1 LVEPYEIAGEKLR
14 IQCSNPDKESE
25 SRPYHNVNLLG
36 MNYLRRFKQVNLY
49 QNFNDFKFTLELSKE
64 TPEDWKKTGI

>member
-1 LVEPYEIAGEKLR
+1 MKLVGGEKLR
-14 IQCSNPDKESE
+14 IQCSDPDKESE

-49 QNFNDFKFTLELSKE
+49 QNLDDFKFILELSKE
-64 TPEDWKKTGI
+64 TPKDWKKARI